1 MKLKEFKEILKT
13 GNYDKIKPLLRMEVR
28 NKETLRDCDF
38 YFTIIGDIVKVITAY
53 AELDD
58 YSQVTT
64 ILPHTIVDKWLIT
77 QPSILM
83 DVMEN
88 TPSNFNLG
96 RLFDIVE
103 CRILHKNKTSG
114 QYPLDKIKTLTDSNN
129 PLDSI
134 IVVNIDS
141 STRVSILQFP
151 NLLHYVY
158 NKIGNY
164 YIVPSSVY
172 EMFIIP
178 ENKMPDI
185 DHMNEVIEQVNKTTV
200 EPEDVLGHK
209 LLKYD
214 NSGLSE
220 C

>member
-13 GNYDKIKPLLRMEVR
+13 CNYDKIKPLLRMEVR

-58 YSQVTT
+58 YTQVTT
-64 ILPHTIVDKWLIT
+64 ILSHTIVDKWLIT
-77 QPSILM
+77 QPSILI
-83 DVMEN
+83 DAMEN

-96 RLFDIVE
+96 SLFNIFE
-103 CRILHKNKTSG
+103 CRILHKNKTSE

-134 IVVNIDS
+134 IVVNIGS

-158 NKIGNY
+158 NKIANY

-172 EMFIIP
+172 EVFIIP

-185 DHMNEVIEQVNKTTV
+185 DDMNEVIERVNKTTLK
-200 EPEDVLGHK
+200 PEDVLGHK

-214 NSGLSE
+214 SLGLHE

>member
-13 GNYDKIKPLLRMEVR
+13 CNYDKIKPLLRMEVR

-58 YSQVTT
+58 YTQVTT

-103 CRILHKNKTSG
+103 CRILHKNKTSVP
-114 QYPLDKIKTLTDSNN
+114 YPLDKIKSLT
-129 PLDSI
+129 DSI

-172 EMFIIP
+172 EVFIIP

-185 DHMNEVIEQVNKTTV
+185 DHMNELIEQVNKTTV
-200 EPEDVLGHK
+200 QPEEVLGHK